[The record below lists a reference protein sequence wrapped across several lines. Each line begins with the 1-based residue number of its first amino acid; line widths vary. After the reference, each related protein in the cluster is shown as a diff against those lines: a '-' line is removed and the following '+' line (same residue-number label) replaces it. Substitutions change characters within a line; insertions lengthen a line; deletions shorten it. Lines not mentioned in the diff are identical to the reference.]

1 MRGFLPTLL
10 AVALG
15 GAAFGCPLGEDLAE
29 GMYWTY
35 RVEVTDYLSPWTVS
49 THEFT
54 LTIQTGHRVEGS
66 PCPACPEGLFQGWSL
81 EATLDTPWE
90 RRTEALT
97 FWQVAPSVSIARWP
111 LPVLFVTNQV
121 LPHLVLAAATVGIV
135 RTPEDGSAVQTRVV
149 LGREGAP
156 LHERVALTVNYG
168 KGIST
173 PAGEFWETCR
183 VDYEAEGGSGE
194 HHGIAWWSGEAQG
207 WVHAEGEVTQLH
219 SVIVRYR
226 IELTDWGRV

>member
-1 MRGFLPTLL
+1 MRGLL
-10 AVALG
+10 RMLFAVALG

-35 RVEVTDYLSPWTVS
+35 RVEVTDYFSPWTVS

-54 LTIQTGHRVEGS
+54 LTIQTDQRVEGS

-81 EATLDTPWE
+81 EATLDEPWE
-90 RRTEALT
+90 RRTETLT
-97 FWQVAPSVSIARWP
+97 FWQVAPAVSIARWP

-135 RTPEDGSAVQTRVV
+135 RNPDGSAVQTRV
-149 LGREGAP
+149 LQGREDA
-156 LHERVALTVNYG
+156 LLRERVALTVNYG
-168 KGIST
+168 QGTST
-173 PAGEFWETCR
+173 SAGEFWATCR

-194 HHGIAWWSGEAQG
+194 HHGTAWWSSEVQG
-207 WVHAEGEVTQLH
+207 WVLAEGEVTHLH
-219 SVIVRYR
+219 SVILRYR
-226 IELTDWGRV
+226 IELTDWGGR